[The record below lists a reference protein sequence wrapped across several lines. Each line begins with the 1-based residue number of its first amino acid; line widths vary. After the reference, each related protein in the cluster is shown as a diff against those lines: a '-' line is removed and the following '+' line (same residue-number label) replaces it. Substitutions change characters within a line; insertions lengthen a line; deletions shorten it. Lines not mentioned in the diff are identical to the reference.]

1 MDYFAAFDISGSGL
15 AVEKL
20 RSDLVAL
27 NIANANSTTSS
38 ANESYRALKL
48 YTASGT
54 KSLSQLN
61 FNSIYEQNNNLG
73 IQVLSVERDTADPKK
88 IYEPNNPLSDANG
101 FVYRPNI
108 NPASEMIEMMS
119 ALRAYQA
126 NIKAISA
133 AKVMAEEAIR
143 ISSGR

>member
-1 MDYFAAFDISGSGL
+1 MDYFSAFEISGSGL

-20 RSDLVAL
+20 RADLVSL
-27 NIANANSTTSS
+27 NIANANSTASKSS
-38 ANESYRALKL
+38 EVYRPLKL
-48 YTASGT
+48 YTGAGT
-54 KSLSQLN
+54 KTTSPLDFQSIYNQNAKLGIEVISIERDSTEPK
-61 FNSIYEQNNNLG
+61 SIYEP
-73 IQVLSVERDTADPKK
+73 S
-88 IYEPNNPLSDANG
+88 NPLADKNG